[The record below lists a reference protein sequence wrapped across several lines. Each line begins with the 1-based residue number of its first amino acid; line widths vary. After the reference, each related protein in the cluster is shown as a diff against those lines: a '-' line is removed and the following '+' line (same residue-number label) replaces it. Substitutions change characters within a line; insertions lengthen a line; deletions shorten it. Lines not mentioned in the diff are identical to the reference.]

1 MSGVTSPPRAETD
14 RQACPRCEGETY
26 LTLFRASDRLY
37 RTTEQRFHVVECS
50 DCGLVRL
57 HPRPDPAELARFYP
71 QTYWWE
77 ADDSA
82 SGRLAEMY
90 RRFVL
95 GDHVRFVAASLDGLA
110 PVLDV
115 GCGGG
120 SFLHALGK
128 PAQATVGL
136 DSSRTA
142 ASVAHANYQLPAV
155 CGSVPSHPFR
165 PGSFG
170 AVTLFHVL
178 EHVSDPRACLLAI
191 RDALIAEG
199 KLFLQVPNA
208 DCWQFLLLGSR
219 WSGLDVPRHLIHFR
233 AEDLEHLLANCGFEV
248 VRRKFFSLRDNP
260 AGLATSL
267 CPQLEPVSRRVR
279 RVKESNATRLL
290 KDLLYLALVS
300 AAVPFTLLEA
310 ASEAGSTITVE
321 AVRRGEA

>member
-1 MSGVTSPPRAETD
+1 MSTVISPPLAAID

-26 LTLFRASDRLY
+26 LTLFRTSDRLY
-37 RTTEQRFHVVECS
+37 RTTERNFQLVECS
-50 DCGLVRL
+50 HCGLVRL
-57 HPRPDPAELARFYP
+57 HPMPSPAELRRFYP
-71 QTYWWE
+71 AAYWWK
-77 ADDSA
+77 ADNSA

-90 RRFVL
+90 RQFVL
-95 GDHVRFVAASLDGLA
+95 NDHVRFVARTLDGLA
-110 PVLDV
+110 PVLDI

-128 PAQATVGL
+128 SRRAAVGL
-136 DSSRTA
+136 DPSHTA

-178 EHVSDPRACLLAI
+178 EHLPDPRGCLLAI
-191 RDALIAEG
+191 RDVLIADG

-208 DCWQFLLLGSR
+208 DCWQFLLLGSN

-233 AEDLEHLLANCGFEV
+233 SEDLEHLLGDCGFEV

-279 RVKESNATRLL
+279 KVKESNPTRLL

-310 ASEAGSTITVE
+310 ASKAGSTITVE

>member
-1 MSGVTSPPRAETD
+1 MSGVISPPRAATGP
-14 RQACPRCEGETY
+14 QACPRCEAETY

-37 RTTEQRFHVVECS
+37 RTTEQHFHLVECS

-57 HPRPDPAELARFYP
+57 HPMPSPAELRRFYP
-71 QTYWWE
+71 QAYWWE

-82 SGRLAEMY
+82 SGRLAETY
-90 RRFVL
+90 RQFVL
-95 GDHVRFVAASLDGLA
+95 GDHVRFVARSLDGLA
-110 PVLDV
+110 PLLDV

-120 SFLHALGK
+120 SFLHALGR

-136 DSSRTA
+136 DSSHTA
-142 ASVAHANYQLPAV
+142 ASVAHANYRLPAV

-178 EHVSDPRACLLAI
+178 EHLPDPRRCLLAI
-191 RDALIAEG
+191 RDVLTAEG

-208 DCWQFLLLGSR
+208 DCWQFLLLGSD

-233 AEDLEHLLANCGFEV
+233 AEDLENLLADCGFEV

-279 RVKESNATRLL
+279 QVTESNTTRLL

-321 AVRRGEA
+321 AVRRGIA

>member
-1 MSGVTSPPRAETD
+1 MSPVISSPLAATD

-26 LTLFRASDRLY
+26 LTLFRTSDRLY
-37 RTTEQRFHVVECS
+37 GTTERHFHVVECS
-50 DCGLVRL
+50 HCGLVRL
-57 HPRPDPAELARFYP
+57 HPMPSPAELRCFYP
-71 QTYWWE
+71 EAYWWT
-77 ADDSA
+77 ADNSA

-90 RRFVL
+90 RQFVL
-95 GDHVRFVAASLDGLA
+95 NDHVRFVARTLDGLA

-128 PAQATVGL
+128 PGGAAVGL
-136 DSSRTA
+136 DPSHTA
-142 ASVAHANYQLPAV
+142 ASVAHSDYQLPAV

-178 EHVSDPRACLLAI
+178 EHLSDPRGCLLAI
-191 RDALIAEG
+191 RDVLIRDG

-208 DCWQFLLLGSR
+208 DCWQFLLLGCN

-233 AEDLEHLLANCGFEV
+233 AEDLENLLDDCGFQV

-279 RVKESNATRLL
+279 KVKESHTTRLL

-310 ASEAGSTITVE
+310 ASQAGSTITVE
-321 AVRRGEA
+321 AVRRGKE